1 MGAAFAAA
9 PATDG
14 NTVMYTSKLIRI
26 SQILGLLALLLL
38 QAPMSNAAGDESPGN
53 IAEALTG
60 GSASLGF
67 RYRYE
72 FVDQDGFAD
81 DAHASTLRV
90 RLGYDTGKWQ
100 GWSGKLEFDHVIEAL
115 IKDYNSGAGTS
126 GADRNRYPVVADPGG
141 PDLNQLYLQY
151 APDDDLTVR
160 AGRQRINLDDQRFV
174 GGVGWRQNEQ
184 TYDSLS
190 VRYSGWERTTV
201 FYSYVINAE
210 RIFGSSVPAGS
221 HEQNTHL
228 LNVAFEVN
236 PDLKLVGYAY
246 LIDND
251 DAPAFSTN
259 TFGVRADGALS
270 FAGGRLGLLGEFALQ
285 SDAASA
291 PASFDT
297 DYLRLKALWRRDKF
311 RAVIGYEQL
320 GSDNGQ
326 GFRTP
331 FATLHAF
338 NGWADQFLAT
348 PADGLEDLY
357 VQLGYDAKPWDLEFR
372 FHDFSAEASSRDFG
386 TEINLSAKRPLG
398 KRYALLMQL
407 ASFDSDD
414 AAFDDT
420 LKVWL
425 MLSANF

>member
-1 MGAAFAAA
+1 MH
-9 PATDG
+9 
-14 NTVMYTSKLIRI
+14 TSKLVF
-26 SQILGLLALLLL
+26 SAWVLGLIALS
-38 QAPMSNAAGDESPGN
+38 AVYMPAAAEESPGG
-53 IAEALTG
+53 IAEAITG
-60 GSASLGF
+60 GSGSLGL

-90 RLGYDTGKWQ
+90 RLNYETGKWQ
-100 GWSGKLEFDHVIEAL
+100 AWSGKLEFDHVIEAL

-126 GADRNRYPVVADPGG
+126 GTDRNRYPVVADPGG

-151 APDDDLTVR
+151 APDDNLVVR

-190 VRYSGWERTTV
+190 VRYDGWEHTSV

-221 HEQNTHL
+221 HEQSTHL
-228 LNVAFEVN
+228 LNVAFEVH
-236 PDLKLVGYAY
+236 PEFKLVAYAY

-251 DAPAFSTN
+251 DAPAFSTD
-259 TFGVRADGALS
+259 TFGIRADGALP
-270 FAGGRLGLLGEFALQ
+270 FAGGRIQLLGEFALQ
-285 SDAASA
+285 SDAANA

-297 DYLRLKALWRRDKF
+297 DYLRLKALWKRDRF

-331 FATLHAF
+331 LATLHAF
-338 NGWADQFLAT
+338 NGWADKFLAT

-357 VQLGYDAKPWDLEFR
+357 LQFGYDAKPWDLEVR
-372 FHDFSAEASSRDFG
+372 FHDFAAEASARDFG

-420 LKVWL
+420 LKAWF
-425 MLSANF
+425 MLSASF